1 MTNTGELSSSPPA
14 GKAMLARLPKLLLR
28 RPELEKRL
36 DSWPSMTVIRGPQGY
51 GKTTLVV
58 SWLEELRTTGVIRVW
73 VNAGP
78 DLNDRER
85 FWQHVLDCFPA
96 GPEQFVAETEALRAL
111 ERRLR
116 SLHEHRVVLVLDRF
130 DGVQDRAVIG
140 DVAELA
146 QRQRNL
152 HLYICVRARHLL
164 ETVGCAY
171 TEPATIGP
179 ADLLL
184 SEPEIRRL
192 AEVLGRPVSEQEA
205 AAVHR
210 ASGGW
215 VAASRRILE
224 ASPPDRL
231 DLTCAEEYLRST
243 VLPHLGDQATLR
255 GLMQLCLIERPSVRM
270 VRDLHERPDV
280 LLGALDAL
288 GVPELGRW
296 RDGGE
301 LALPSLVRTVLRDE
315 FSLREPEEARAFH
328 RRVGCWFAAQTDPQD
343 PELPETGPPGADA
356 GSNAVQALR
365 HLTLAGAWDELGQ
378 VWSASGQL
386 LLTTHPD
393 EVRQVLAD
401 VPDQVLRHHPRLR
414 IGQAM
419 VTALAAAAP
428 GDLAAVLRAYAGI
441 STQVLRRSAGTLS
454 LPDLLSAGTGYLCGQ
469 RAEGRFAAAERFAD
483 DLQEQIAHAAAGA
496 EVPEADLAWFLVQ
509 RGLVH
514 TLRGDDRAAL
524 RCYRSAWD
532 RSRGTR
538 DRLAG
543 PSAAAQLAMTYALRG
558 QREQALRW
566 LSRHRDADT
575 RGRWIHHLVG
585 LGARIARATLALDEL
600 DQPGAA
606 VELDHLG
613 AVSAD
618 LELWPFVAFLDAVH
632 GLHHGHPAGALATLN
647 QTAGAYDGLLTE
659 QGAALM
665 LHSRASADLF
675 MACGEGNRA
684 RQVIDRLGESTP
696 AATVSLARLHLLSG
710 DHQSAEATAARV
722 LGHPECSERD
732 QLDLLLIKAVSA
744 LRRDDSGTAGRLF
757 VHTVGRYRRNRV
769 LRAFAA
775 VPPDDLAALVEVT
788 ADQLAPG
795 EVSALSSVRSVF
807 TTPVDLVQLTRQEL
821 RVLVELER
829 SRSNKDVADALWVS
843 VSTVKTQLHAIYRK
857 LGTSTRK
864 DTILRAHELTLL
876 PEVEVPR

>member
-1 MTNTGELSSSPPA
+1 
-14 GKAMLARLPKLLLR
+14 MLARLPKLLLR
-28 RPELEKRL
+28 RPKLEKRL
-36 DSWPSMTVIRGPQGY
+36 GSWPSMTVIRGPRGY
-51 GKTTLVV
+51 GKTTLVA
-58 SWLEELRTTGVIRVW
+58 SWLEELSTAGVIRVW

-78 DLNDRER
+78 DLNERER
-85 FWQHVLDCFPA
+85 FWRHVLDCFPA
-96 GPEQFVAETEALRAL
+96 DPEQFVVEAEALRAL

-116 SLHEHRVVLVLDRF
+116 SLHDHRVVLVLDRF
-130 DGVQDRAVIG
+130 DGVQDRVVIG
-140 DVAELA
+140 EVAELA

-171 TEPATIGP
+171 TELATIGP

-231 DLTCAEEYLRST
+231 DLTFAEEYLRST
-243 VLPHLGDQATLR
+243 VLPHLGDRATLR
-255 GLMQLCLIERPSVRM
+255 GLMQLCLVERPSVRM
-270 VRDLHERPDV
+270 VRDLHEQPDV
-280 LLGALDAL
+280 LLGALGAL
-288 GVPELGRW
+288 GLPELDHR
-296 RDGGE
+296 RDDGE
-301 LALPSLVRTVLRDE
+301 LALPSLVRTALRDE

-328 RRVGCWFAAQTDPQD
+328 RRVGCWFASQ
-343 PELPETGPPGADA
+343 TGPPETDPPGTDA

-378 VWSASGQL
+378 VWSTSGPL

-419 VTALAAAAP
+419 VTALAAGTP
-428 GDLAAVLRAYAGI
+428 GDLAAALRAYADT

-469 RAEGRFAAAERFAD
+469 RAAGRFAAAERFAD

-496 EVPEADLAWFLVQ
+496 EVPAADLAWFLVQ

-532 RSRGTR
+532 RSHGTR

-543 PSAAAQLAMTYALRG
+543 PCAAAHLAMTYALRG

-566 LSRHRDADT
+566 LARHRETDT
-575 RGRWIHHLVG
+575 RGRWIHNLVG
-585 LGARIARATLALDEL
+585 LGARIARAALALDEL

-606 VELDHLG
+606 AELDHLG

-618 LELWPFVAFLDAVH
+618 GELWPFVAFLDAVH
-632 GLHHGHPAGALATLN
+632 GLHHGDPAGALARLTE
-647 QTAGAYDGLLTE
+647 TAGAHDGLLTG

-665 LHSRASADLF
+665 LHSRAGADLL

-710 DHQSAEATAARV
+710 DHQSADATAARV
-722 LGHPECSERD
+722 LGHPECWERD

-757 VHTVGRYRRNRV
+757 AHTVGRYRRTRV
-769 LRAFAA
+769 LRVFAT
-775 VPPDDLAALVEVT
+775 VPPDDLAALVELT
-788 ADQLAPG
+788 ANQLSPA
-795 EVSALSSVRSVF
+795 EASALSSVRSVF
-807 TTPVDLVQLTRQEL
+807 TTPVDVVQLTRQEQ

-829 SRSNKDVADALWVS
+829 SRSNKDVADALYVS

-857 LGTSTRK
+857 LGTTTRK
-864 DTILRAHELTLL
+864 ETILRAHELTLL
-876 PEVEVPR
+876 PPRPGSGS

>member
-1 MTNTGELSSSPPA
+1 MTNTGELFSSPPA

-28 RPELEKRL
+28 RPKLENRL
-36 DSWPSMTVIRGPQGY
+36 DSWPSMTVIRGPRGY
-51 GKTTLVV
+51 GKTTLVA
-58 SWLEELRTTGVIRVW
+58 SWLEDLRTAGVIRVW

-78 DLNDRER
+78 DLNERER
-85 FWQHVLDCFPA
+85 FWRHVLDCFPTDL
-96 GPEQFVAETEALRAL
+96 EQFVAEAEALRAL

-116 SLHEHRVVLVLDRF
+116 SLHDHRIVLVLDRF
-130 DGVQDRAVIG
+130 DGVQDRVVIG
-140 DVAELA
+140 EVAELA

-152 HLYICVRARHLL
+152 HVYICVRARHLL

-171 TEPATIGP
+171 TELATISP

-192 AEVLGRPVSEQEA
+192 AEVLGRPVSEQEV

-231 DLTCAEEYLRST
+231 DLTFAEEYLRST

-255 GLMQLCLIERPSVRM
+255 GLMQLCLVEQPSVRM

-288 GVPELGRW
+288 GVPELDHW
-296 RDGGE
+296 RDGGQ
-301 LALPSLVRTVLRDE
+301 LALPSLVRTALRDE

-328 RRVGCWFAAQTDPQD
+328 RRVGCWFAAQTDPPD
-343 PELPETGPPGADA
+343 TEWLGADA

-365 HLTLAGAWDELGQ
+365 HLMLAGAWDEMGQ
-378 VWSASGQL
+378 VWSKCGQL
-386 LLTTHPD
+386 LLTGHPD

-401 VPDQVLRHHPRLR
+401 VPDHVLRHHPRLR
-414 IGQAM
+414 IGRAM
-419 VTALAAAAP
+419 VTALAAGTP
-428 GDLAAVLRAYAGI
+428 GDLAAALRAYADT

-454 LPDLLSAGTGYLCGQ
+454 LPDLVSAGTGYLCGQ

-483 DLQEQIAHAAAGA
+483 DLQEQVVQAAGA
-496 EVPEADLAWFLVQ
+496 EVPAADLAWFLVQ

-532 RSRGTR
+532 RSHGTR

-543 PSAAAQLAMTYALRG
+543 PSAAAHLAMTYALRG
-558 QREQALRW
+558 QRDQALRW
-566 LSRHRDADT
+566 LARHRDADT
-575 RGRWIHHLVG
+575 RGRWLHDLVG
-585 LGARIARATLALDEL
+585 LGAGIARAALALDEL

-606 VELDHLG
+606 AELDHLG

-618 LELWPFVAFLDAVH
+618 LELWPFVAYLDAVH
-632 GLHHGHPAGALATLN
+632 GLHHGDPAGALAGLA
-647 QTAGAYDGLLTE
+647 QTAGAYDGAVTE

-665 LHSRASADLF
+665 LHSRASADLL

-696 AATVSLARLHLLSG
+696 VASVSLARLHLLSG
-710 DHQSAEATAARV
+710 DHQSADATAARL
-722 LGHPECSERD
+722 LGHPDCWERD

-757 VHTVGRYRRNRV
+757 AHTVGRYRRNRV
-769 LRAFAA
+769 LRAFAT
-775 VPPDDLAALVEVT
+775 VPPDDLAALVELT
-788 ADQLAPG
+788 ADQLAP
-795 EVSALSSVRSVF
+795 EEASTLSSVRSVF
-807 TTPVDLVQLTRQEL
+807 TTPVGLVQLTRQER
-821 RVLVELER
+821 RVLAELER
-829 SRSNKDVADALWVS
+829 SQSNKDIAEALYVS

-857 LGTSTRK
+857 LGTTTRK
-864 DTILRAHELTLL
+864 ETILRAHELTLL
-876 PEVEVPR
+876 PPRPGSGS